1 MTTSGKKIRISQPVK
16 QVTVDA
22 SILPK
27 SGVGASVAAAGEA
40 KVNIVAPVGQKV
52 AAVRQKI
59 RQQSVKAAVDKIEAA
74 VEAGTVSA
82 ADAKMLVLTLAMRR
96 VGSKDAA
103 EAWYRG
109 QRVEAF
115 NGRTPAQMVRAGELK
130 TLLAFMKA
138 EASQAQATK
147 A

>member
-16 QVTVDA
+16 QVTVAA

-27 SGVGASVAAAGEA
+27 AGAGAAVATGEA

-52 AAVRQKI
+52 AAARQKI
-59 RQQSVKAAVDKIEAA
+59 RQQSVKAAVQKIDAA

-82 ADAKMLVLTLAMRR
+82 ADAKALVLSLAVRR
-96 VGSKDAA
+96 VGSKEAA

-130 TLLAFMKA
+130 TLLDFMKA
-138 EASQAQATK
+138 EASQAKATT